1 MTKTIEG
8 QITAKDL
15 KMAIVVSR
23 FNSFITDRLLAGAC
37 DAYLRHGGDDS
48 LLTVIKTP
56 GAFELPLVTQA
67 VANSKEH
74 DAVLA
79 LGAIIRGDTPHFDYV
94 AAESIKGLA
103 HVSLATGIPVIYGV
117 LTCDTVEQAIDRA
130 GTKSGNKGFEA
141 AVTAMEMASLLRL
154 IGKSA

>member
-1 MTKTIEG
+1 MTKTLEA
-8 QITAKDL
+8 QITAQDL
-15 KMAIVVSR
+15 KLAIVVSR

-37 DAYLRHGGDDS
+37 DAYLRHGGDES

-56 GAFELPLVTQA
+56 GAFELPLTVQA
-67 VANSKEH
+67 AAKSGRFQAIV
-74 DAVLA
+74 A
-79 LGAIIRGDTPHFDYV
+79 LGAVIRGDTPHFDYI

-103 HVSLATGIPVIYGV
+103 QVTLATGVPVVYGV

-141 AVTAMEMASLLRL
+141 AVTAMELAGLMRL
-154 IGKSA
+154 IEQI